1 MKRSTLLLG
10 AIAVAAVAYS
20 CDGSEPEPNRAPEA
34 LGSIPAQEVAATDT
48 ARLDVSPYFEDP
60 DGDELRYSAISYEQE
75 VATVSVAGSILS
87 IAAKKRGRA
96 VLLVN
101 AIDPDGLRVSQDTDV
116 NVVGKPGFL
125 RVELTYDEDDVGAVL
140 LMIESEL
147 AVDSVRPA
155 AGLEAYHAP
164 VTGGVRA
171 FVAGDIPKEGML
183 FRFWAEDATAPGDYR
198 GRLEEAAGKDYRQRP
213 AGPGAVVIAK

>member
-1 MKRSTLLLG
+1 MKRSALLLG
-10 AIAVAAVAYS
+10 VIAVAAVAYS
-20 CDGSEPEPNRAPEA
+20 CEPEPDPNRAPEP
-34 LGSIPAQEVAATDT
+34 LGPIPAQEVAATDT
-48 ARLDVSPYFEDP
+48 ARVDVSPYFDDP
-60 DGDELRYSAISYEQE
+60 DGDELRWTAVSYEQE
-75 VATVSVAGSILS
+75 VATVSVEGSILG

-101 AIDPDGLRVSQDTDV
+101 AIDPDGLKVSQDTEV

-140 LMIESEL
+140 VMIESAL

-164 VTGGVRA
+164 VTGGLRT
-171 FVAGDIPKEGML
+171 FVAGDIPKEGLL
-183 FRFWAEDATAPGDYR
+183 FRFWAEDVTAPGDYR

-213 AGPGAVVIAK
+213 VRPGAVVIAK